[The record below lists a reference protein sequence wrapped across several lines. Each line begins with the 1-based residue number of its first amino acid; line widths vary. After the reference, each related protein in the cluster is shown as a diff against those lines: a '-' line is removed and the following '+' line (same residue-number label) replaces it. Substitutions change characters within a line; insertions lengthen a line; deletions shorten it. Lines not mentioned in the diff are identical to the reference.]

1 MCTDTVLDYKSIV
14 LCSAEKSPACTVRRT
29 GPLFEAMALRG
40 MCYPL
45 TSTAHL
51 KIRYASPVP
60 VTVAVQAEQ
69 CKTLKEA

>member
-1 MCTDTVLDYKSIV
+1 MCTDTVLDYKSLA

-40 MCYPL
+40 MFYPL

-51 KIRYASPVP
+51 VIRYASPVP
-60 VTVAVQAEQ
+60 LLVAVQAEQ

>member
-29 GPLFEAMALRG
+29 GNLFEAMALRG

-51 KIRYASPVP
+51 VIRFASPVP
-60 VTVAVQAEQ
+60 VTLAVQAEQ

>member
-1 MCTDTVLDYKSIV
+1 MFRDTVLDYKSIV
-14 LCSAEKSPACTVRRT
+14 LCSAEKSPACTVRRS

-51 KIRYASPVP
+51 KIRYAYPVP
-60 VTVAVQAEQ
+60 SPVAVQAEL